1 MREGF
6 SIRKSSVIH
15 IITGYEPGTVAT
27 KCGKTLTYSRRFEL
41 YTDAEIEEN
50 RSRICA
56 SCNYSEYKEQGIV

>member
-6 SIRKSSVIH
+6 SIRKSSVVH

-41 YTDAEIEEN
+41 YTDAEIEETEAVFAQVATTASTRN
-50 RSRICA
+50 R
-56 SCNYSEYKEQGIV
+56 G